1 MKVIGI
7 VSVLL
12 GLLTLVSCQ
21 HEQQVPDIQDILP
34 SDSIELEIGHQRNL
48 SVYDDKLFV
57 TDTKSIDGAIQVYDP
72 NTQQFLF
79 SFGTEMELYLDT
91 NQVSHLDFYEV
102 DGEVRVDVYVFNR
115 KIVTYSYEA
124 ILQEKYKAKPLMVR
138 NVHDKYKHFG
148 RFCKTKNG
156 YVITEA
162 HPEGKFLLL
171 SDSLVLLKYV
181 GNYRPKPDESYGD
194 VAHALANWGYIMLS
208 PDKRYLVDCLTM
220 APIITLY
227 ELTDS
232 DMVKRWEYIEE
243 ELNYVPIEDDN
254 VIPNLKEGYISATF
268 SEKYLYALYGNEPED
283 DEIGHYRREVHVFDI
298 LTGEMV
304 KQYLLDRPS
313 KDIVWHKGW
322 LYVLT
327 YERSPIVQFYNLE
340 E

>member
-1 MKVIGI
+1 M
-7 VSVLL
+7 LF
-12 GLLTLVSCQ
+12 GLLAMVSCQ
-21 HEQQVPDIQDILP
+21 HEQQVPDIQEIVP
-34 SDSIELEIGHQRNL
+34 SDSIELEIGYQRNMF
-48 SVYDDKLFV
+48 VYDDKLFV
-57 TDTKSIDGAIQVYDP
+57 TDTKAIGGVVQVYDLH
-72 NTQQFLF
+72 TQQFLF
-79 SFGTEMELYLDT
+79 SFGTEMELYLDA

-102 DGEVRVDVYVFNR
+102 DGEVKVDVYVFNR

-138 NVHDKYKHFG
+138 NVHDKFKHFG
-148 RFCKTKNG
+148 QFCKTKNG
-156 YVITEA
+156 YVITET

-171 SDSLVLLKYV
+171 SDSLELLKYA

-298 LTGEMV
+298 QTGEMV

-313 KDIVWHKGW
+313 QDIVWHKGR

-327 YERSPIVQFYNLE
+327 YEQSPIVQFYKLE

>member
-1 MKVIGI
+1 MKGIGI
-7 VSVLL
+7 VSVLF
-12 GLLTLVSCQ
+12 GLLAMVSCQ
-21 HEQQVPDIQDILP
+21 HEQQVPDIQEIVP
-34 SDSIELEIGHQRNL
+34 SDSIELEIGYQRNL
-48 SVYDDKLFV
+48 FVYDEKLFV
-57 TDTKSIDGAIQVYDP
+57 TDTKAIDGAIQVYDF

-91 NQVSHLDFYEV
+91 NQVSHLDFYDV

-138 NVHDKYKHFG
+138 NVHDKFKHFG
-148 RFCKTKNG
+148 QFCKTKNG
-156 YVITEA
+156 YVITET

-171 SDSLVLLKYV
+171 SDSLELLKYV

-298 LTGEMV
+298 QTGEMV

-313 KDIVWHKGW
+313 QDIVWHKGR

-327 YERSPIVQFYNLE
+327 YEQSPIVQFYKLE